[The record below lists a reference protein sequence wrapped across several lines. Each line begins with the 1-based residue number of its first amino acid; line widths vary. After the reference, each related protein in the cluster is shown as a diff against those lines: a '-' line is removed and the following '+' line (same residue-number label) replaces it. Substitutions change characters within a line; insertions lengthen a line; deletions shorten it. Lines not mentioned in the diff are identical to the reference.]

1 MEDEHRLQINSE
13 HDILT
18 ARQRGREL
26 AADVGFSGSDLTI
39 VATAISEIARN
50 IVEYAGR
57 GEIVFTLVGDARS
70 RGIVVVARDE
80 GPGIHDAAL
89 AAQTAVDSLIRYA
102 HEPPLSLV
110 RRCHERLMTTRGVA
124 MSVASFALTN
134 HTMSWLGVG
143 NVEGSLFRGNRGSRP
158 ARESL
163 LLRGG

>member
-57 GEIVFTLVGDARS
+57 GEIVFTLVRDGRS

-80 GPGIHDAAL
+80 GPGIPDVAL
-89 AAQTAVDSLIRYA
+89 AMQDGYSTRKSLGLGLPGAR
-102 HEPPLSLV
+102 
-110 RRCHERLMTTRGVA
+110 RLMDEFQIVSQVGEGTTV
-124 MSVASFALTN
+124 
-134 HTMSWLGVG
+134 TMKKWT
-143 NVEGSLFRGNRGSRP
+143 RSRP
-158 ARESL
+158 TDRHS
-163 LLRGG
+163 

>member
-57 GEIVFTLVGDARS
+57 GEIVFTLVRDGRS

-80 GPGIHDAAL
+80 GPGIPDVAL
-89 AAQTAVDSLIRYA
+89 AMQDGYSTRKSLGLGLPGAR
-102 HEPPLSLV
+102 
-110 RRCHERLMTTRGVA
+110 RLMDEFDVQSEAGRGTTV
-124 MSVASFALTN
+124 
-134 HTMSWLGVG
+134 TMKKWIQ
-143 NVEGSLFRGNRGSRP
+143 SRS
-158 ARESL
+158 ARVS
-163 LLRGG
+163 

>member
-1 MEDEHRLQINSE
+1 MEAEHRLQINSE

-57 GEIVFTLVGDARS
+57 GEIVFTLVRDGRS

-80 GPGIHDAAL
+80 GPGIPDVAL
-89 AAQTAVDSLIRYA
+89 AMQDGYSTGKSLGLGLPGAR
-102 HEPPLSLV
+102 
-110 RRCHERLMTTRGVA
+110 RLMDEFDVQSEAGRGTTV
-124 MSVASFALTN
+124 
-134 HTMSWLGVG
+134 TMKKWIQ
-143 NVEGSLFRGNRGSRP
+143 SRS
-158 ARESL
+158 ARVS
-163 LLRGG
+163 